1 MPKVAD
7 TILEGI
13 GRQYLHLRLRS
24 QERVERELQ
33 VKYEGRYRNAAIVLL
48 ADIFMALAV
57 VAFVV
62 IIAAALY
69 FVVS

>member
-13 GRQYLHLRLRS
+13 GRRYLYLRLRK
-24 QERVERELQ
+24 QERVARELQ
-33 VKYEGRYRNAAIVLL
+33 VKYEGKYKNAGLVLL
-48 ADIFMALAV
+48 FDLFMALAV
-57 VAFVV
+57 VTFVL